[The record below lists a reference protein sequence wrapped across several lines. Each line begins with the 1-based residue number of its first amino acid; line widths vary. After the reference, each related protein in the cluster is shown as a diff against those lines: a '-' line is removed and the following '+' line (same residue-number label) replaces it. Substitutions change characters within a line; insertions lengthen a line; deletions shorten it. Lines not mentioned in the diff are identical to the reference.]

1 MNYGIK
7 ITKPW
12 SKEMYDHNDMVSQLM
27 KLEIIKSIVNYQND
41 FDKLNELMVLCGG
54 IKYGDGYRIEE
65 LKEDC
70 LNEVDNVQNYWLN
83 EEYPYAVSNGL
94 VNEVGLKFIG
104 YDK

>member
-1 MNYGIK
+1 MNYGIE

-27 KLEIIKSIVNYQND
+27 KLEIIKSIVNFQND

-54 IKYGDGYRIEE
+54 IKYGDSYDIED

-83 EEYPYAVSNGL
+83 EEYPLAVSNGL
-94 VNEVGLKFIG
+94 VDDVKLKFVG

>member
-1 MNYGIK
+1 MNYGIE

-27 KLEIIKSIVNYQND
+27 KLEIIKSIVNFQND

-54 IKYGDGYRIEE
+54 IKYGDSYDIEE

-70 LNEVDNVQNYWLN
+70 LNEVDYVQNYWLN
-83 EEYPYAVSNGL
+83 EEYPLAVSNGL
-94 VNEVGLKFIG
+94 VDDVKLKFVG